1 LQAVKFILKHHF
13 ISAYTMFF
21 KHTPAALNIHS
32 FLNPN
37 QDLLQHQLVL
47 HYALRT
53 EQALLIFLLYNISL
67 HIISFLTCLEFRF
80 LIIWLWICICIYISQ
95 PLKMAHWREIYVELF
110 LQNHSTYSF
119 FGIMLNYV
127 LISWCPYLF
136 SCLSIANLWRTLNSG
151 RTYSIVIQ
159 KHLNLI
165 GWVKY
170 TTF

>member
-13 ISAYTMFF
+13 ISAYIMFF

-80 LIIWLWICICIYISQ
+80 LIIWLWICIFIYISQ

-110 LQNHSTYSF
+110 FQNHSTFNIRNHVKLCTDILMSVSF
-119 FGIMLNYV
+119 
-127 LISWCPYLF
+127 
-136 SCLSIANLWRTLNSG
+136 
-151 RTYSIVIQ
+151 
-159 KHLNLI
+159 
-165 GWVKY
+165 
-170 TTF
+170 